1 MASLLDNAAPG
12 GLLSDPRIAVLQQI
26 LDPAVTKRAA
36 LLPMVRTMRPTG
48 NTMVP
53 EEITSREFGTPQIAV
68 DMLGSAL
75 LPGAAAQGYTPTMQ
89 DAAQFSLDTMLGGGL
104 LGSAP
109 SGSLAANVWHGGP
122 HRWAAEPG
130 FPHGRPRLDKMGTGE
145 GAQAYGPGFYT
156 AESKG
161 VGTSYRDDLT
171 SLKRRI
177 SLDGELLPT
186 PSAFDA
192 NKVAKDFNV
201 PESDANYLQA
211 IVDDMHSSVKGG
223 DIDSYIASRKSMLDL
238 YPENSGD
245 EIVDMLRG
253 SYEAQIRVAEK
264 YKDRLKPATG
274 SLYKLDIPDAD
285 AAKTL
290 DWDAPLSKQPIA
302 VREALNQSVIQRNRL
317 DDELKKIERQI
328 NTEAS
333 LNPADAS
340 SFDSFFA
347 SPMSDKFNALI
358 DRKIELQKEITDLP
372 DRGFIAEVV
381 KNNPDITGGE
391 FFNLLKRNAGRLTGA
406 NPNRTQAE
414 SSSAVADALREAGI
428 PGVKYLDGGSR
439 GAGEGS
445 RNYAIWDQDVLDRTK
460 MLERDGVTLGA
471 NKSPTAATAGLLSRL
486 PMDEQSRMARAEGL
500 GFDFDGFHGTGGKDI
515 SEMSGMTWMSESPRL
530 ANEYAAMRA
539 ISSDGM
545 ASQIMPLKART
556 GNVFN
561 ADFLPKSVTV
571 NQMMNEVLDQAENNL
586 GRTFSDG
593 EMNKA
598 RKLLGTIRKAAVRE
612 ESGPNYSRHDFW
624 NDSESIFGK
633 DGAKAI
639 KEIFRMSGFDSIS
652 MREGGENTI
661 GILNPSNIRSRFA
674 AFDPAKANSENILA
688 ANAAPLG
695 LLSASEY

>member
-48 NTMVP
+48 STMVP
-53 EEITSREFGTPQIAV
+53 EEITSREFGTPQMAV

-104 LGSAP
+104 LGTAP
-109 SGSLAANVWHGGP
+109 RNSLAANVWHGGP

-161 VGTSYRDDLT
+161 VATDYRNVLSPPPSVRVGGDAMTPSRFANTLSGKAASKYPDMPVEEIERQSGNAARMIFNRAEELKNIDGNDNVLMRAFLDSQSKRDDNL
-171 SLKRRI
+171 SKIL
-177 SLDGELLPT
+177 
-186 PSAFDA
+186 
-192 NKVAKDFNV
+192 
-201 PESDANYLQA
+201 
-211 IVDDMHSSVKGG
+211 
-223 DIDSYIASRKSMLDL
+223 
-238 YPENSGD
+238 
-245 EIVDMLRG
+245 
-253 SYEAQIRVAEK
+253 RVARDEM
-264 YKDRLKPATG
+264 PAAKWSEETG
-274 SLYKLDIPDAD
+274 TLYKLDIPDAD

-302 VREALNQSVIQRNRL
+302 VREALNKSVIQRNRL

-333 LNPADAS
+333 LNPADTS
-340 SFDSFFA
+340 SFDSFFS

-372 DRGFIAEVV
+372 DRGFVAEVV

-428 PGVKYLDGGSR
+428 PGVKYLDQGSR

-445 RNYAIWDQDVLDRTK
+445 RNYSIWDQDVLDRTK

-486 PMDEQSRMARAEGL
+486 PMDEQNRMARAEGL

-539 ISSDGM
+539 NSSDGM

-561 ADFLPKSVTV
+561 ADFLPKSVTI
-571 NQMMNEVLDQAENNL
+571 NHMMNEVLDQAINNL

-598 RKLLGTIRKAAVRE
+598 RELLETIRKAAVRE
-612 ESGPNYSRHDFW
+612 ESGPNYMRHDFW

-633 DGAKAI
+633 DGAEAI
-639 KEIFRMSGFDSIS
+639 KEIFKLSGFDSVR

-661 GILNPSNIRSRFA
+661 GMFSPSNIRSRFA